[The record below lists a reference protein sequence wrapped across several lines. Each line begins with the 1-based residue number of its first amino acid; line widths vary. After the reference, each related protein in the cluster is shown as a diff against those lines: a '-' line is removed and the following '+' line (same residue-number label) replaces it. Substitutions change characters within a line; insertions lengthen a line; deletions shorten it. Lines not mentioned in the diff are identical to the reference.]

1 MKKYLEI
8 YVGSRGYLEGVEM
21 KEFLDI
27 EKYLENE
34 KLENLEGM
42 FDEED
47 NEDYKE
53 EVEGYWSW
61 DRDGDKEIYYL
72 GLGDEEVKYFVGV
85 EEDLFKDWSKDL
97 KKVKNWNKVE
107 DKKVYELVNKLVF

>member
-8 YVGSRGYLEGVEM
+8 YVGSRGLLENVEV

-42 FDEED
+42 FDDED
-47 NEDYKE
+47 DEDYRE
-53 EVEGYWSW
+53 EVEGYWNW
-61 DRDGDKEIYYL
+61 DKIDNGYYL
-72 GLGDEEVKYFVGV
+72 GLGDEEVKYYVDMDCEKFKEYNKEG
-85 EEDLFKDWSKDL
+85 EE
-97 KKVKNWNKVE
+97 WNKVE
-107 DKKVYELVNKLVF
+107 NSIIFDLLDKCCGY

>member
-42 FDEED
+42 FDED
-47 NEDYKE
+47 DDEDYRE
-53 EVEGYWSW
+53 EEEGNWNW
-61 DRDGDKEIYYL
+61 DKDGENEIYYL

-85 EEDLFKDWSKDL
+85 EEDLFKDWSKNLGVVED
-97 KKVKNWNKVE
+97 WNKVD
-107 DKKVYELVNKLVF
+107 DKIVYELLNKLVF

>member
-8 YVGSRGYLEGVEM
+8 YVGSRGFLEGVEM

-42 FDEED
+42 FDD
-47 NEDYKE
+47 EDYRE
-53 EVEGYWSW
+53 DVEGYWDW
-61 DRDGDKEIYYL
+61 DKDGDKEIYYL

-97 KKVKNWNKVE
+97 GIVEDWNKVD
-107 DKKVYELVNKLVF
+107 DKIVYELINKLVF